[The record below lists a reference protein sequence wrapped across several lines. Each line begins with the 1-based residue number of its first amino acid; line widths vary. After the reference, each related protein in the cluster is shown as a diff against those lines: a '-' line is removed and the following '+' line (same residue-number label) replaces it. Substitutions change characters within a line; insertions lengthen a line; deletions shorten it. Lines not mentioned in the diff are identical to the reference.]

1 MKQIAIQGAIGS
13 YHDIA
18 AHQYFSKEDI
28 ELVCCDT
35 FDELFHKMGHDKN
48 LFGLIAIENTIA
60 GSLLHNNDLLRFSN
74 TRIIGEHKLH
84 ISHSLAVLPG
94 TKLED
99 IEEIH
104 SHPIALMQCREFF
117 QKIPHAKLVE
127 SEDTALSAQEIKRQ
141 GIKNRAAVCSAYAA
155 ELYGLDILH
164 QGIETNKANYTRFLV
179 IADKQRAAQ
188 IIQESHPNKA
198 NIVFT
203 LPHEEGS
210 LSQVLSLLSFYK
222 NNLTKIQS
230 LPIQGEEWRYQFYVD
245 LTFDDISHYHQS
257 LTAVMP
263 LTKELKVLGEYE
275 ACEKSGSYKD
285 IRK

>member
-1 MKQIAIQGAIGS
+1 MKQIAIQGALGS

-18 AHQYFSKEDI
+18 AHQYFENEALD
-28 ELVCCDT
+28 LVCCDS
-35 FDELFHKMGHDKN
+35 FDELFDKMKHDKT
-48 LFGLIAIENTIA
+48 LLGLVAIENTIA

-74 TRIIGEHKLH
+74 TRIVGEHKLH
-84 ISHSLAVLPG
+84 ISHSLAALPG

-104 SHPIALMQCREFF
+104 SHPIALQQCREFF
-117 QKIPHAKLVE
+117 QKLPNTKIVE
-127 SEDTALSAQEIKRQ
+127 SEDTALSAKVIKDH
-141 GIKNRAAVCSAYAA
+141 GAKNRAAVCSAYAA
-155 ELYGLDILH
+155 ELYGLEVLQ

-179 IADKQRAAQ
+179 IADKQKAAQ

-230 LPIQGEEWRYQFYVD
+230 LPVQGEEWRYQFYVD
-245 LTFDDISHYHQS
+245 LTFDDISRYHQS

-275 ACEKSGSYKD
+275 ASTESGSYQDVK
-285 IRK
+285 K